1 MPIDE
6 TETGAPNLPIGWR
19 FKVGIVLFAL
29 ALVPYGLLAPV
40 VFYKLP
46 LATVATLVGAGVML
60 QKVIFVGAVAVLG
73 KSGFATLKKKLFA
86 KLAPAD
92 EVGPVRYRIGLVMF
106 MLPILQGL
114 VETYASHAAPHL
126 VADRLWVDVAMD
138 IILIASVFVLGK
150 NFCDKIRAIFVPEA
164 YAVLPEDKSVGHPAA
179 GNAGRTGGR
188 RT

>member
-29 ALVPYGLLAPV
+29 ALVPYGLLAAV

-46 LATVATLVGAGVML
+46 LATAAALVGAGVML
-60 QKVIFVGAVAVLG
+60 QKVIFVSAVAVLG
-73 KSGFATLKKKLFA
+73 KSGFATLKKRLFA

-114 VETYASHAAPHL
+114 GETYASHAAPHL
-126 VADRLWVDVAMD
+126 IANRLWVDVVMD
-138 IILIASVFVLGK
+138 TILIASVFVLGA
-150 NFCDKIRAIFVPEA
+150 NFWDKIRALFVREA
-164 YAVLPEDKSVGHPAA
+164 YAVFPAVAIPPRAIPVG
-179 GNAGRTGGR
+179 G
-188 RT
+188 